1 MCYSGVLGYKQ
12 QKWRLIYLSRKE
24 MIGRLPGSS
33 QINGMAAG
41 KGLRREAEYLE
52 TQPGYC
58 ASMVLSL
65 RHQNRV

>member
-12 QKWRLIYLSRKE
+12 QKWRLIYLSQKE

-52 TQPGYC
+52 TQPGY
-58 ASMVLSL
+58 
-65 RHQNRV
+65 